1 LNDLLGDIG
10 LKDRIVMD
18 NDKISKVLEL
28 FGENIQYDGVKK
40 YFEYKREDALRFLR
54 ESLFWK

>member
-40 YFEYKREDALRFLR
+40 YFEHKREDALRFLR
-54 ESLFWK
+54 ESLFG